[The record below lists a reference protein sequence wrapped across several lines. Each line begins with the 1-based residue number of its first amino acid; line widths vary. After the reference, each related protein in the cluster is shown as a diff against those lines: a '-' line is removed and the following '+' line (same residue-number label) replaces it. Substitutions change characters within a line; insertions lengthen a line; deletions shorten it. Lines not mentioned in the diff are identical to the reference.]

1 MENMNNFENYSAA
14 IDLPDS
20 RDYTSEEVFGEVGGS
35 VELPS
40 SFMLDKAPL
49 LNQGQIGA
57 CTIFGSTNAFNEKYA
72 YSLPENVI
80 YEHPYD
86 PWKAWD
92 ECKKRGASDERG
104 WIFQSALQVLKDLN
118 YIGAYVHL
126 NTRQHANL
134 TKMKEAMFVRKSGV
148 ATGLNS
154 VNWSRTLQDR
164 EYTKGS
170 YDGQGAHIFDIV
182 GWDDKKILPSGKV
195 GAFYVANSWIPDGHF
210 WIPYSDIEDL
220 YSQYEFLLTS
230 EQEKFV
236 EAKKKRKNAY
246 LQKAFENKIW
256 NEERP
261 ADMATA
267 FEIRAMIN
275 RALGLPDDYQFF
287 RKHFAL
293 MCEDKILRGK
303 MKLWNEE
310 RPYELASD
318 EELAI
323 MFTRVV
329 TRNSEL
335 NVLVLTRE
343 QVAEVIGRDF
353 L

>member
-134 TKMKEAMFVRKSGV
+134 TKMKEAMFLRKSGV

-154 VNWSRTLQDR
+154 VNWTKTLQNR
-164 EYTKGS
+164 EYTRGN

-246 LQKAFENKIW
+246 LQKAFEKKIW

-261 ADMATA
+261 ANMATA

-323 MFTRVV
+323 MFTRAV

-343 QVAEVIGRDF
+343 QVAEVCGRDF
-353 L
+353 